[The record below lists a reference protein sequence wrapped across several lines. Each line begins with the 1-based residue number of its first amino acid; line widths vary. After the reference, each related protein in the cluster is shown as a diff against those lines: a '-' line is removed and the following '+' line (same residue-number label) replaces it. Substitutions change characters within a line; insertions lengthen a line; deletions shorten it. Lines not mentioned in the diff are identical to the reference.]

1 MKTLLAWPLIV
12 ALMLLVGCASTQKG
26 PAFGQE
32 RKFRQ
37 QLTNSIPVTQL
48 GYTFQDVRFTK
59 DYKEA
64 FAIFVHADSAKKPVI
79 EVILKPDGFGRYRGQ
94 FMQPFYTPGT
104 ANTPGHLITVDLG
117 GN

>member
-1 MKTLLAWPLIV
+1 MKTSLAWPLIA
-12 ALMLLVGCASTQKG
+12 ALLLLVGCASTQRG

-48 GYTFQDVRFTK
+48 GYTLQDVRFTK
-59 DYKEA
+59 DYQQA
-64 FAIFVHADSAKKPVI
+64 LAIFVHADSATRPAI

-104 ANTPGHLITVDLG
+104 ANTPGFGIAVDLG

>member
-1 MKTLLAWPLIV
+1 MKTLPIWPLIA
-12 ALMLLVGCASTQKG
+12 ALVLLVGCASPRQG

-32 RKFRQ
+32 PKFRQ

-48 GYTFQDVRFTK
+48 GYTFQEVRFTQ

-64 FAIFVHADSAKKPVI
+64 LAIFVHADSAKRPAI
-79 EVILKPDGFGRYRGQ
+79 EVILKPDGFGRYRGL